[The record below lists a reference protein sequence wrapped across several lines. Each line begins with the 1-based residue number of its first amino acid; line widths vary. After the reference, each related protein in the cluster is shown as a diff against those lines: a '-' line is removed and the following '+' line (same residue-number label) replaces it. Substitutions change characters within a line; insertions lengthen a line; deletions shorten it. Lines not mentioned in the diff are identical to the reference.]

1 MKAEAM
7 SLLDRCSDTP
17 ALGLWATTTD
27 CRHGRHQRADPP
39 QQLRSETVG
48 MQGSKVPQSHPT
60 GHRGGGTV
68 PGREVVTPRR
78 VGLAGTRPHP
88 HPATL
93 TLPQGQGQDGSPGLE
108 AFQSAKSLGDRF
120 SLRRSAEMLRSPA
133 DVGSVGSSQPRDT

>member
-1 MKAEAM
+1 
-7 SLLDRCSDTP
+7 
-17 ALGLWATTTD
+17 
-27 CRHGRHQRADPP
+27 
-39 QQLRSETVG
+39 
-48 MQGSKVPQSHPT
+48 MQGSEVLQSHPT
-60 GHRGGGTV
+60 GHRGEDTV
-68 PGREVVTPRR
+68 PGREVMTPLR

-133 DVGSVGSSQPRDT
+133 DMGSVGSSQPRDA